1 MQLALQSITI
11 IEIER
16 KTKLIYRKIIF
27 NNNINN

>member
-11 IEIER
+11 IKIER

-27 NNNINN
+27 NNNVKN